1 MNNTT
6 IIGLIAC
13 LLTTGAFLPKIL
25 KTIKTKETKDISLS
39 MYVIYNIGVCVWF
52 VYGFMIGETAILVG
66 NTFSLIFGLIMLI
79 MKLKY
84 K

>member
-1 MNNTT
+1 MNTTT
-6 IIGLIAC
+6 IIGLLAC
-13 LLTTGAFLPKIL
+13 FLTTGAFLPQII
-25 KTIKTKETKDISLS
+25 KTIRTKETKDISLS
-39 MYVIYNIGVCVWF
+39 MYIIYNIGVCVWF
-52 VYGFMIGETAILVG
+52 LYGFMINETAILVG

>member
-13 LLTTGAFLPKIL
+13 LLTTGAFLPQIL
-25 KTIKTKETKDISLS
+25 KTIKTKETKDISLA

-52 VYGFMIGETAILVG
+52 VYGFMIHETAILVG
-66 NTFSLIFGLIMLI
+66 NTFSLIFGLTMLI
-79 MKLKY
+79 MKLIY

>member
-1 MNNTT
+1 MNTTT

-13 LLTTGAFLPKIL
+13 LLTTGAFLPQII
-25 KTIKTKETKDISLS
+25 KTIKTKETKDISLT
-39 MYVIYNIGVCVWF
+39 MYIIYVIGVLVWF
-52 VYGFMIGETAILVG
+52 AYGFMIHETAILVG
-66 NTFSLIFGLIMLI
+66 NTFSFIMGMTMLI

>member
-13 LLTTGAFLPKIL
+13 LLTTGAFLPQII
-25 KTIKTKETKDISLS
+25 KTMKTKETKDISLA
-39 MYVIYNIGVCVWF
+39 MYCIYIIGVCVWF
-52 VYGFMIGETAILVG
+52 VYGFMIHETAILVG
-66 NTFSLIFGLIMLI
+66 NTFSLIFGLTMLI
-79 MKLKY
+79 MKLIY

>member
-1 MNNTT
+1 MNTTT

-13 LLTTGAFLPKIL
+13 LLTTGAFLPQII

-39 MYVIYNIGVCVWF
+39 MYIIYIIGVLVWF
-52 VYGFMIGETAILVG
+52 VYGFMIQETAILIG
-66 NTFSLIFGLIMLI
+66 NAFSLTFGMIMLI